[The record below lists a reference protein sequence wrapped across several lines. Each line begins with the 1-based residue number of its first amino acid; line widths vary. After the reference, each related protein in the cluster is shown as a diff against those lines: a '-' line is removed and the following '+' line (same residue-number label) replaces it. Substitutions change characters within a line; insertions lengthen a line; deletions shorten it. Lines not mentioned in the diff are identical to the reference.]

1 MHEYGRLSIGDG
13 GRSRLPA
20 MKRLFEKM
28 YLTPTK
34 CANPVDKGALA
45 ELNSLNRDPSNR
57 SNGPDS
63 SPPKVRSLSAFYG
76 ADFHGVIDYG
86 GVPYHLLLQFSRTEL
101 KCQENV
107 WLKKLYDAMNAA
119 DESAINSQV
128 GIQHRQL

>member
-1 MHEYGRLSIGDG
+1 M
-13 GRSRLPA
+13 
-20 MKRLFEKM
+20 
-28 YLTPTK
+28 
-34 CANPVDKGALA
+34 
-45 ELNSLNRDPSNR
+45 
-57 SNGPDS
+57 GPDS

-76 ADFHGVIDYG
+76 ADFHEVIDYG

-107 WLKKLYDAMNAA
+107 SLKKLYDAMNAA